1 MPVVLFPL
9 LRCWLLAH
17 RKWALVSVVFHF
29 DFKYLAC
36 LRLVQIMFH
45 SQPFD
50 PLLDASAV
58 AVRGHQIE
66 KTQQEKKDTCWH
78 SHQVKLVPPLELRG
92 RLAALSRSVL
102 DLSLARA
109 ALMACFAQDL
119 YRLRI
124 QPSTLS
130 LIHI

>member
-17 RKWALVSVVFHF
+17 RKWALVSVVFHL

-66 KTQQEKKDTCWH
+66 KTQQEKEDPRWKT
-78 SHQVKLVPPLELRG
+78 HQVKLVPPRELG
-92 RLAALSRSVL
+92 GLLAGL
-102 DLSLARA
+102 
-109 ALMACFAQDL
+109 F
-119 YRLRI
+119 
-124 QPSTLS
+124 
-130 LIHI
+130 